1 MRDRLLELLKET
13 FEYTRGVCIDFDEAA
28 EINADHL
35 LANGVIVLP
44 CEVGDTVYTIE
55 VGKVKERTLEKIEF
69 SSEGRI
75 YLAFRW
81 RGGGYELVQVGEI
94 GKTIFLTKEEAE
106 RALKGGGSDAE

>member
-1 MRDRLLELLKET
+1 MRDILIELIAEVQYMGGLEGKL
-13 FEYTRGVCIDFDEAA
+13 
-28 EINADHL
+28 ADHL
-35 LANGVIVLP
+35 LANGVIVPP
-44 CEVGDTVYTIE
+44 CKVGDTVYTIE